1 MPENAG
7 TFRIVG
13 VVRDAKYAQP
23 DRPARPMFFL
33 PLAQH
38 VPYSLDILRKIESRS
53 HFITGAVLLTHRD
66 PGTMEPLLKKVFS
79 EADPNLTIINVL
91 TMQQQVNLKFDKQRA
106 VASLAGLFGVIA
118 LILAAVGLYGVTAYT
133 VAQRTSEIG
142 VRMALGADR
151 ASVVQLV
158 LRGAFQKVAVGLML
172 GVPLAIGAGRLIS
185 SQLYGVT
192 QWDPWALSVAIGSL
206 GVCAFVAAMIPAA
219 RAASIDPI
227 KALRTE

>member
-1 MPENAG
+1 
-7 TFRIVG
+7 
-13 VVRDAKYAQP
+13 
-23 DRPARPMFFL
+23 
-33 PLAQH
+33 
-38 VPYSLDILRKIESRS
+38 
-53 HFITGAVLLTHRD
+53 
-66 PGTMEPLLKKVFS
+66 
-79 EADPNLTIINVL
+79 
-91 TMQQQVNLKFDKQRA
+91 
-106 VASLAGLFGVIA
+106 
-118 LILAAVGLYGVTAYT
+118 
-133 VAQRTSEIG
+133 
-142 VRMALGADR
+142 MALGADR

-158 LRGAFQKVAVGLML
+158 LRCAFQKVAVGLML